1 MAAAINILFRGK
13 YGWGFPVGS
22 FRPCFFVFNGGFYQT
37 TPGPVQYPLDYKCGL
52 GLVGYTRTALT
63 TQLVLTPVRHPRMGL
78 KTPATCDG
86 PLTKNGCHQHRK
98 TR

>member
-1 MAAAINILFRGK
+1 MAAAIIILFRGK

-22 FRPCFFVFNGGFYQT
+22 FRSCFLCLMVVLLNN
-37 TPGPVQYPLDYKCGL
+37 PNPVQYPLDYKCGL
-52 GLVGYTRTALT
+52 GLVGYTGTALT

-86 PLTKNGCHQHRK
+86 PLKKNGCHQHRK

>member
-1 MAAAINILFRGK
+1 MG
-13 YGWGFPVGS
+13 
-22 FRPCFFVFNGGFYQT
+22 GGFLWGAFAHAFLCLMVVL
-37 TPGPVQYPLDYKCGL
+37 PNNPNPVQYPLDYKCGL
-52 GLVGYTRTALT
+52 GLVGYTGTALT
-63 TQLVLTPVRHPRMGL
+63 TQLVLTPVQHPRMGL